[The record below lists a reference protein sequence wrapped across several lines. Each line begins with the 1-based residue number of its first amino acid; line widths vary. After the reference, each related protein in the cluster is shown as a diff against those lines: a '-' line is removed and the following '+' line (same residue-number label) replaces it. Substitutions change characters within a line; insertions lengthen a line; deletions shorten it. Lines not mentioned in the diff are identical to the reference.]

1 MTKRKNKKGT
11 TILEA
16 QPKEF
21 IITGGTIKDD
31 YLNYSFDV
39 PLQDDIYDTVKVV
52 GKGIVKEDL
61 INAFQKLNVH
71 LACVDDAF
79 KDNDA
84 DIDSL
89 HSDEIAQLYRVTGFK
104 IEGADE
110 RETIRL
116 AGVKYLR
123 SFGGHMS
130 IETPKIPIDAASHY
144 KWYNE
149 LKEASDKARLEVEL
163 YKGGKFTLP
172 EKHVPDPNQM
182 SIVDAL
188 IQSEKD
194 QDEMELHKV

>member
-1 MTKRKNKKGT
+1 
-11 TILEA
+11 
-16 QPKEF
+16 
-21 IITGGTIKDD
+21 
-31 YLNYSFDV
+31 
-39 PLQDDIYDTVKVV
+39 
-52 GKGIVKEDL
+52 
-61 INAFQKLNVH
+61 
-71 LACVDDAF
+71 
-79 KDNDA
+79 
-84 DIDSL
+84 
-89 HSDEIAQLYRVTGFK
+89 
-104 IEGADE
+104 
-110 RETIRL
+110 
-116 AGVKYLR
+116 
-123 SFGGHMS
+123 MS